1 VVTRGFLPVAAD
13 NAVLI
18 AVSTGGVSLVV
29 PKTTAYLVSK
39 FAAARLFEY
48 VQAEN
53 PNIRVHNIH
62 PGGIET
68 QMVVKTKEAG
78 MDFPLDDSK

>member
-1 VVTRGFLPVAAD
+1 MPVAAE
-13 NAVLI
+13 NAVLVAI
-18 AVSTGGVSLVV
+18 STGAVSLVL

-48 VQAEN
+48 IQAEF
-53 PNIRVHNIH
+53 PNIRIHNIH

-68 QMVVKTKEAG
+68 QMAVKTRDAG
-78 MDFPLDDSK
+78 MDIPMDDSK